1 MGGITSE
8 INLGHL
14 MMRRQKIIGSTIRAR
29 HKELKGQVMKG
40 LESKVWPLIEKNE
53 IKPVIFKTMNIS
65 KLKTLKA
72 YAKQPKYWENRYR
85 NSLIQEDEIRL
96 FQS

>member
-29 HKELKGQVMKG
+29 HKELKGQVMKD

-65 KLKTLKA
+65 K
-72 YAKQPKYWENRYR
+72 
-85 NSLIQEDEIRL
+85 IEDAHKLMLNNQNIGKIVIEIT
-96 FQS
+96 